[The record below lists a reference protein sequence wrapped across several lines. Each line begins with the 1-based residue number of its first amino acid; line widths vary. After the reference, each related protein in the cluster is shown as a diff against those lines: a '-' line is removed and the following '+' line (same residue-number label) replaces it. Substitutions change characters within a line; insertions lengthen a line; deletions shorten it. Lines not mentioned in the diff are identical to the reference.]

1 MTKKYVIVIKKEKKY
16 NIVKC
21 EKLALTMKVQESQCL
36 LNFIEQEISDFLVD
50 KILKNEEIP
59 EGINDLEEIP
69 RTFKNETS
77 LILSFDLE
85 LEISKRRNKFVKKTL
100 TIPEYLNVL
109 GMRENLNFSQI
120 LAEGLREKLKIK

>member
-36 LNFIEQEISDFLVD
+36 LNFIEQEISDCLVD

-69 RTFKNETS
+69 RTLKNETS

>member
-59 EGINDLEEIP
+59 EGINDLEANLKGEPSTNYPHQIAFNLLP
-69 RTFKNETS
+69 HIDSFLDFK
-77 LILSFDLE
+77 
-85 LEISKRRNKFVKKTL
+85 KK
-100 TIPEYLNVL
+100 E
-109 GMRENLNFSQI
+109 
-120 LAEGLREKLKIK
+120 